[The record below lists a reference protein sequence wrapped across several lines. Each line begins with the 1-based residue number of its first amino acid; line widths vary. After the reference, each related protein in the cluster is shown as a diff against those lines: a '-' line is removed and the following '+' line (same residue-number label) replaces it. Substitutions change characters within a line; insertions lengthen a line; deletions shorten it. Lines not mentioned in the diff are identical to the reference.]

1 MWNKSQD
8 MIVQKPIIAATGLD
22 GLVGSRIREVLQ
34 EKYDF
39 VNLKEG
45 VIDITSAESV
55 QKCVH
60 ETQFDVFLHL
70 AAFTNVDSAESER
83 ETAWK
88 VNVDGT
94 RNVFDAV
101 RTKGAKG
108 KKSAKFIYI
117 STGFV
122 FDGLSG
128 PYYEDS
134 IPHPVCYY
142 GETKLEGEKIVG
154 LDGMIVR
161 IDYPYGGH
169 VGYKK
174 DIVENLIDNLR
185 EKKPLSGVVDQILTP
200 TYIDD
205 IANALD
211 YLIEHYSP
219 EIYHI
224 VGADNLSGMDVINTI
239 GRVFDLDTSYVQE
252 ITFDEFNKGKAI
264 RPKQSIMKSRK
275 NDFYVMSAF
284 EQGLEK
290 LKSRL
295 TT

>member
-169 VGYKK
+169 V
-174 DIVENLIDNLR
+174 
-185 EKKPLSGVVDQILTP
+185 
-200 TYIDD
+200 
-205 IANALD
+205 
-211 YLIEHYSP
+211 
-219 EIYHI
+219 
-224 VGADNLSGMDVINTI
+224 
-239 GRVFDLDTSYVQE
+239 
-252 ITFDEFNKGKAI
+252 
-264 RPKQSIMKSRK
+264 
-275 NDFYVMSAF
+275 
-284 EQGLEK
+284 
-290 LKSRL
+290 
-295 TT
+295 